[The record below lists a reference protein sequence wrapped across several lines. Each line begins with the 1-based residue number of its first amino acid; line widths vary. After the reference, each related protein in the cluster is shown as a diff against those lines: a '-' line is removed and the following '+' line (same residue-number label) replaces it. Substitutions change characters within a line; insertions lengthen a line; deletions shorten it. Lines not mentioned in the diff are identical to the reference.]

1 MVCKIW
7 KNVRMIRPSPRSVS
21 CQQRSS
27 LQGTPWRAPWSLIL
41 QHRTGWLTAALGDE
55 TLEQDM
61 AVPYAIGHEYFEGSR
76 YCRRHD
82 KAHLKHAGAACRTVQ
97 ETCRES
103 RANAA
108 AQSLQPPAPQPLHS
122 NTRLSDGRCTKSDSA
137 PGKQRSVQTQ
147 YTSTTAFS
155 L

>member
-1 MVCKIW
+1 
-7 KNVRMIRPSPRSVS
+7 
-21 CQQRSS
+21 
-27 LQGTPWRAPWSLIL
+27 
-41 QHRTGWLTAALGDE
+41 
-55 TLEQDM
+55 M

-108 AQSLQPPAPQPLHS
+108 AQSLQLPAPQPLHS